1 MNNPNLHLGFGRKLP
16 LILQAEAAECGLA
29 CLAMVAGYH
38 GHSVDL
44 PSLRQRFTV
53 SLKGLS
59 LAQVVALANRM
70 QMEGRPLRVELE
82 HLARLQTPCV
92 LHWNMTH
99 FVVLKE
105 VRRSSIIIHDPAFG
119 VRKLSFS
126 EASKHFTGVVLELQP
141 GATFEFK
148 NEARRVTLKDLTGR
162 VVGLKSAL
170 SSLLILAVVLEL
182 LAIAF
187 PFLLQ
192 WVVDG
197 VLING
202 DRNLLVTI
210 ALGFTLLVIVQSIIA
225 AIRSWTALYF
235 GTNLNIQWF
244 SNLFTHLLRLPVG
257 FFEKRFLG
265 DLISRFDSVQA
276 IQQALT
282 SNLVEAFIDGIMAF
296 LMLTVMFVYSG
307 VLGSIAL
314 GTVVLY
320 FLLRMLFYGSCRRAT
335 EEYVIRSAKQEGF
348 LIETLRGIQ
357 SIKIYSREAQR
368 KANWLNL
375 MVDAT
380 NAKLTADKLAIL
392 ARAANIAIFG
402 LESVLVVWIG
412 ATLVLAHSF
421 SVGMLFAFV
430 SYKEQFNS
438 RTGTLIDR
446 LFELRLLSLQA
457 ERLSDIVL
465 EPPEPSGAGPMLDF
479 TNPAL
484 PALEVRSLSYRYSDT
499 DPWLLQDVNFRVSP
513 GECVAITGRSG
524 AGKSTMLKLISGLLQ
539 PHQGEVLFGATS
551 VHRNRV
557 EITRMIGF
565 VMQEDN
571 LFSGTISENIHFF
584 DDAPDLERVRECAA
598 LACIDDDIAAM
609 PMGYNTLV
617 GDMGTSLSGGQKQR
631 ILIARALY
639 RRPSVLV
646 FDEATSHL
654 DLETEELIVQSLSA
668 LKMTRVM
675 VAHRP
680 QTIAIADR
688 VVLIENGRLVE
699 TPGIPCTMTIAGRT
713 DSVVVQGEGSPA
725 SS

>member
-1 MNNPNLHLGFGRKLP
+1 
-16 LILQAEAAECGLA
+16 
-29 CLAMVAGYH
+29 
-38 GHSVDL
+38 
-44 PSLRQRFTV
+44 
-53 SLKGLS
+53 
-59 LAQVVALANRM
+59 
-70 QMEGRPLRVELE
+70 
-82 HLARLQTPCV
+82 
-92 LHWNMTH
+92 
-99 FVVLKE
+99 
-105 VRRSSIIIHDPAFG
+105 
-119 VRKLSFS
+119 
-126 EASKHFTGVVLELQP
+126 
-141 GATFEFK
+141 
-148 NEARRVTLKDLTGR
+148 
-162 VVGLKSAL
+162 VGLKRAL
-170 SSLLILAVVLEL
+170 SSLLILAVVLEI
-182 LAIAF
+182 LAIAS

-210 ALGFTLLVIVQSIIA
+210 ALGFTLLVIMQSLIA
-225 AIRSWTALYF
+225 AVRSWTALYF

-244 SNLFTHLLRLPVG
+244 SNLFTHLLRLPVD

-265 DLISRFDSVQA
+265 DLISRFDSVQT

-282 SNLVEAFIDGIMAF
+282 ANLVEAVIDGIMAF
-296 LMLTVMFVYSG
+296 VMLAVMFIYSG

-314 GTVVLY
+314 GTVILY
-320 FLLRMLFYGSCRRAT
+320 LLLRILIYESCREAT
-335 EEYVIRSAKQEGF
+335 AEYLIRSARQQGF

-357 SIKIYSREAQR
+357 SIKIFSREGQR
-368 KANWLNL
+368 KTKWLNL
-375 MVDAT
+375 MVEAT

-412 ATLVLAHSF
+412 ARSVLTGGF
-421 SVGMLFAFV
+421 SIGMLFAFV

-438 RTGTLIDR
+438 RTATLIDR
-446 LFELRLLSLQA
+446 LFELRLLSLQVD
-457 ERLSDIVL
+457 RLSDIVL
-465 EPPEPSGAGPMLDF
+465 ELPEPNGEGPMLEF
-479 TNPAL
+479 ANPTP

-499 DPWLLQDVNFRVSP
+499 DPWLLEDANFRVSF
-513 GECVAITGRSG
+513 GECIAITGRSG
-524 AGKSTMLKLISGLLQ
+524 VGKSTMLKLISGLLHPQ
-539 PHQGEVLFGATS
+539 QGEVLFGGTS
-551 VHRNRV
+551 VYRNRV

-584 DDAPDLERVRECAA
+584 DDAPDLEYVRECAA
-598 LACIDDDIAAM
+598 LACIEDDIAAM

-617 GDMGTSLSGGQKQR
+617 GDMGTNLSGGQKQR

-654 DLETEELIVQSLSA
+654 DLETEELIARSLAA

-688 VVLIENGRLVE
+688 VVLIENGRIVE
-699 TPGIPCTMTIAGRT
+699 TTRIACTTQRLK
-713 DSVVVQGEGSPA
+713 
-725 SS
+725 

>member
-1 MNNPNLHLGFGRKLP
+1 MNNRDLHLGFGRKLP
-16 LILQAEAAECGLA
+16 LILQSEGAECGLA

-38 GHSVDL
+38 GHAVDL
-44 PSLRQRFTV
+44 PSLRQRFAV
-53 SLKGLS
+53 SLKGLTM
-59 LAQVVALANRM
+59 AQVVALANRM

-82 HLARLQTPCV
+82 HLARLRTPCI
-92 LHWNMTH
+92 LHWDMTH

-105 VRRSSIIIHDPAFG
+105 VRRSSVIIHDPAFG

-126 EASKHFTGVVLELQP
+126 EASEHFTGVVLELQP
-141 GATFEFK
+141 AATFEFK
-148 NEARRVTLKDLTGR
+148 NETRRITLQDLTGR
-162 VVGLKSAL
+162 VVGLKRAL
-170 SSLLILAVVLEL
+170 GSLLILAVVLEL
-182 LAIAF
+182 LTIAF

-210 ALGFTLLVIVQSIIA
+210 GLGFTLLVIMQSIIG

-265 DLISRFDSVQA
+265 DLISRFDSVQT

-282 SNLVEAFIDGIMAF
+282 SNLAETVIDGIMAF
-296 LMLTVMFVYSG
+296 VMLTVMFVYSR

-314 GTVVLY
+314 GAVVLCS
-320 FLLRMLFYGSCRRAT
+320 LLRILIYGSCRNAT
-335 EEYVIRSAKQEGF
+335 AEYVIRSAKHQGF

-412 ATLVLAHSF
+412 ASLVLAGGF

-430 SYKEQFNS
+430 AYKDQFNS
-438 RTGTLIDR
+438 RTGALFDR

-465 EPPEPSGAGPMLDF
+465 EPPEPNGEGPMLEF
-479 TNPAL
+479 TSPTL

-499 DPWLLQDVNFRVSP
+499 DPWILQEVNFRVSP
-513 GECVAITGRSG
+513 GECIAITGRSG
-524 AGKSTMLKLISGLLQ
+524 AGKSTMLKLI
-539 PHQGEVLFGATS
+539 
-551 VHRNRV
+551 
-557 EITRMIGF
+557 
-565 VMQEDN
+565 
-571 LFSGTISENIHFF
+571 
-584 DDAPDLERVRECAA
+584 
-598 LACIDDDIAAM
+598 
-609 PMGYNTLV
+609 
-617 GDMGTSLSGGQKQR
+617 
-631 ILIARALY
+631 
-639 RRPSVLV
+639 
-646 FDEATSHL
+646 
-654 DLETEELIVQSLSA
+654 
-668 LKMTRVM
+668 
-675 VAHRP
+675 
-680 QTIAIADR
+680 
-688 VVLIENGRLVE
+688 
-699 TPGIPCTMTIAGRT
+699 
-713 DSVVVQGEGSPA
+713 
-725 SS
+725 

>member
-16 LILQAEAAECGLA
+16 LILQTEAAECGLA

-38 GHSVDL
+38 GHATDL
-44 PSLRQRFTV
+44 PSLRQRFAV
-53 SLKGLS
+53 SLKGLT
-59 LAQVVALANRM
+59 LAQVMALANRM

-82 HLARLQTPCV
+82 HLARLQTPCI

-105 VRRSSIIIHDPAFG
+105 VRRSSIIIHDPAYG
-119 VRKLSFS
+119 VQKLSFS
-126 EASKHFTGVVLELQP
+126 EASKHFTGVVLELHP
-141 GATFEFK
+141 GAAFEFK
-148 NEARRVTLKDLTGR
+148 NVTKRITLKDLTGR
-162 VVGLKSAL
+162 VVGLKRAL
-170 SSLLILAVVLEL
+170 SSLLILAVVLEI
-182 LAIAF
+182 LAIAS

-210 ALGFTLLVIVQSIIA
+210 ALGFTLLVIMQSLIA
-225 AIRSWTALYF
+225 AVRSWTALYF

-244 SNLFTHLLRLPVG
+244 SNLFTHLLRLPVD

-265 DLISRFDSVQA
+265 DLISRFDSVQT

-282 SNLVEAFIDGIMAF
+282 ANLVEAVIDGIMAF
-296 LMLTVMFVYSG
+296 VMLAVMFIYSG

-314 GTVVLY
+314 GTVILY
-320 FLLRMLFYGSCRRAT
+320 LLLRILIYESCREAT
-335 EEYVIRSAKQEGF
+335 AEYLIRSARQQGF

-357 SIKIYSREAQR
+357 SIKIFSREGQR
-368 KANWLNL
+368 KTKWLNL
-375 MVDAT
+375 MVEAT

-412 ATLVLAHSF
+412 ARSVLTGGF
-421 SVGMLFAFV
+421 SIGMLFAFV

-438 RTGTLIDR
+438 RTATLIDR
-446 LFELRLLSLQA
+446 LFELRLLSLQVD
-457 ERLSDIVL
+457 RLSDIVL
-465 EPPEPSGAGPMLDF
+465 ELPEPNGEGPMLEF
-479 TNPAL
+479 ANPTP

-499 DPWLLQDVNFRVSP
+499 DPWLLEDANFRVSP
-513 GECVAITGRSG
+513 GECIAITGRSG
-524 AGKSTMLKLISGLLQ
+524 VGKSTMLKLISGLLHPQ
-539 PHQGEVLFGATS
+539 QGEVLFGGTS
-551 VHRNRV
+551 VYRNRV

-584 DDAPDLERVRECAA
+584 DDAPDLEYVRECAA
-598 LACIDDDIAAM
+598 LACIEDDIAAM

-617 GDMGTSLSGGQKQR
+617 GDMGTNLSGGQKQR

-654 DLETEELIVQSLSA
+654 DLETEELIARSLAA

-688 VVLIENGRLVE
+688 VVLIENGRIVE
-699 TPGIPCTMTIAGRT
+699 TTRIACTTQRLK
-713 DSVVVQGEGSPA
+713 
-725 SS
+725 

>member
-1 MNNPNLHLGFGRKLP
+1 MKNPDLHLGFGRKLP
-16 LILQAEAAECGLA
+16 LLLQSEGAECGLA

-38 GHSVDL
+38 GHAIDL
-44 PSLRQRFTV
+44 PSLRQRFAL
-53 SLKGLS
+53 SLKGLT
-59 LAQVVALANRM
+59 LAEVVVLANRM

-82 HLARLQTPCV
+82 HLAGLQTPCI
-92 LHWNMTH
+92 LHWNMNH

-105 VRRSSIIIHDPAFG
+105 VRRSSLVIHDPAIG

-126 EASKHFTGVVLELQP
+126 EASTHFTGVVLELQP
-141 GATFEFK
+141 AATFEFK
-148 NEARRVTLKDLTGR
+148 NETRRITLRDLTGR
-162 VVGLKSAL
+162 VVGLKRAL
-170 SSLLILAVVLEL
+170 SSLLTLAVVLEL

-197 VLING
+197 VLVNG
-202 DRNLLVTI
+202 DRNLLVTLGI
-210 ALGFTLLVIVQSIIA
+210 GFTLLVIMQSLIG

-244 SNLFTHLLRLPVG
+244 SNVFTHLLRLPVG

-265 DLISRFDSVQA
+265 DLISRFGSVQT

-282 SNLVEAFIDGIMAF
+282 SNLVETVIDGIMAF

-307 VLGSIAL
+307 VLGSITL
-314 GTVVLY
+314 GTVILCS
-320 FLLRMLFYGSCRRAT
+320 LLRTLIYGNCRKAT
-335 EEYVIRSAKQEGF
+335 EEYVVRSAKQQGF

-357 SIKIYSREAQR
+357 SIKIFGREPQR
-368 KANWLNL
+368 KAKWLNL
-375 MVDAT
+375 MVEAT
-380 NAKLTADKLAIL
+380 NAKLTADKLAIF

-402 LESVLVVWIG
+402 LESVMVVWIG
-412 ATLVLAHSF
+412 ATLVLAGRF

-430 SYKEQFNS
+430 SYKDQFNS
-438 RTGTLIDR
+438 RTGALIDR

-465 EPPEPSGAGPMLDF
+465 EPPEPNGQGQMPEF
-479 TNPAL
+479 TDTTI
-484 PALEVRSLSYRYSDT
+484 PALEIRSLSYRYSDT
-499 DPWLLQDVNFRVSP
+499 DPWLLQDVNLRVSP
-513 GECVAITGRSG
+513 GECIAITGRSG
-524 AGKSTMLKLISGLLQ
+524 IGKSTMLKLISGLLQ
-539 PHQGEVLFGATS
+539 PQHGEVLLGRTS
-551 VHRNRV
+551 VHRSRAQ
-557 EITRMIGF
+557 ITRMIGF

-584 DDAPDLERVRECAA
+584 DDAPDLVRVRECAA
-598 LACIDDDIAAM
+598 LACVEDDIAAM
-609 PMGYNTLV
+609 PMGYDTLV
-617 GDMGTSLSGGQKQR
+617 GDMGTTLSGGQKQR

-654 DLETEELIVQSLSA
+654 DLETEELIAQSLAA

-688 VVLIENGRLVE
+688 VVLIENRGLVE
-699 TPGIPCTMTIAGRT
+699 TPKIPYTIRIAGRS
-713 DSVVVQGEGSPA
+713 DSVGAQA
-725 SS
+725 